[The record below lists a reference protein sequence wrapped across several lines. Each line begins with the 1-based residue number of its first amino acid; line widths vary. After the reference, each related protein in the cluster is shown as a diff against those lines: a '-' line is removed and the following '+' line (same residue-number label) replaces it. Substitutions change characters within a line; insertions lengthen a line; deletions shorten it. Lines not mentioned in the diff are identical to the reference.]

1 MRSFEQKAK
10 GKRPAARARS
20 RREPPTG
27 TNALLDLQNTVG
39 NQAVQRIVT
48 ADAANPKPKTIQRSP
63 EAKPVEKSPSV
74 PQDLLLWSTA
84 VWPKKLDSE
93 QWILML
99 AANPDHAH
107 QRWSK
112 LPLTQQLGVLVYM
125 ERFYG
130 KAFAAQFASLHSA
143 SKPTE
148 AGFEQVGADIPPA
161 SLSARGF
168 QLAGVQSQ
176 MNVEIWFHPSGSRL
190 HRVMPVP
197 PPPEPEPPEEDEELE
212 DEEEEI
218 DEDEDE
224 EDETIPVEEAI
235 LTDGQK
241 KALRLLQQMERLN
254 QELQGYADANPPMT
268 SEFMDREHD
277 FTNLRRRFSRLFR
290 TDESVR
296 DPEFDFLRTDR
307 QKAIDTFMELRKKV
321 YGTDV
326 GDWENIEQGEPGS
339 P

>member
-1 MRSFEQKAK
+1 MMRAFEPKAK
-10 GKRPAARARS
+10 GKRPTARARL
-20 RREPPTG
+20 RREPHRD
-27 TNALLDLQNTVG
+27 TNALLDLQSTVG

-48 ADAANPKPKTIQRSP
+48 ADAATPKPRMIQRSP
-63 EAKPVEKSPSV
+63 DNKPVDKGPQV

-84 VWPKKLDSE
+84 VWPHKLDAE

-112 LPLTQQLGVLVYM
+112 LPLTQQFGVLVYM

-130 KAFAAQFASLHSA
+130 KTFATQFASLHSA
-143 SKPTE
+143 TKPPE
-148 AGFEQVGADIPPA
+148 AGFEQVGADVPQTN
-161 SLSARGF
+161 LSARGF

-190 HRVMPVP
+190 HRIMPAP
-197 PPPEPEPPEEDEELE
+197 PPPEPEPVEEDEEME
-212 DEEEEI
+212 DEEV
-218 DEDEDE
+218 DEDEDGT
-224 EDETIPVEEAI
+224 TIPVDNAK
-235 LTDGQK
+235 LTDGQRK
-241 KALRLLQQMERLN
+241 MLSLLQQMERLN
-254 QELQGYADANPPMT
+254 QELQEYADANPPMT

-277 FTNLRRRFSRLFR
+277 FTDLRRRFSRLVR

-296 DPEFDFLRTDR
+296 DPEFSYLLTDR
-307 QKAIDTFMELRKKV
+307 QTAIDKFMQMRNKV

-326 GDWENIEQGEPGS
+326 GNWENIEQGEPGS